1 LPYYVLEVQKQD
13 GTFKMS
19 KGKSKGT
26 TLSCVIG
33 VVGRTAAVVALLLA
47 VAIAVVPR
55 MIYTDLPADL
65 TLILDKPTT
74 MIITGANSGLGL
86 ASVMHFAHNAQA
98 TIIMACRSATRCANA
113 KQEVYNTLG
122 ADIVKADLR
131 PMTLD
136 ISSKDSIEA
145 FANSLQGQPIH
156 ILMNNAGL
164 AGATAELTYSEE
176 DGVETHIHV
185 NHLGHVRLAHCLWK
199 NLQLAENSRIVVVTS
214 LMATPRANY
223 PTLYWYKHEGSFQ
236 SGWNIRQY
244 GVSKRANLCWA
255 NELHKRFGNDPK
267 NPSVVAA
274 HPGLTHT
281 ELCKNGCK
289 GKNKLGRYISNLE
302 LLNGIIKMTPL
313 DGALSQAYA
322 AVVPQAGIYI
332 GPSLAL
338 VGEPKIVGGLDQ
350 SWHHMSFTHDECQS
364 LWDKS
369 MKALG
374 IEVFGDYTFPVVEDQ
389 QELDVVATEEATE
402 GVPETVS
409 EA

>member
-1 LPYYVLEVQKQD
+1 MLSNVNQKQV

-19 KGKSKGT
+19 KEKRKGM
-26 TLSCVIG
+26 TLSCAIG
-33 VVGRTAAVVALLLA
+33 VLGRTAAAITLLLA

-55 MIYTDLPADL
+55 IMYTDLPAGL
-65 TLILDKPTT
+65 TLDFDTPTT

-98 TIIMACRSATRCANA
+98 TIIMACRSETRCANA
-113 KQEVYNTLG
+113 KQQVFDTLG
-122 ADIVKADLR
+122 TDHVKAELR

-136 ISSKDSIEA
+136 LSRKESIEA
-145 FANSLQGQPIH
+145 FAYSLQGQPIH
-156 ILMNNAGL
+156 VLMNNAGL
-164 AGATAELTYSEE
+164 AGATPDLTYSEE
-176 DGVETHIHV
+176 DGVENHVHV
-185 NHLGHVRLAHCLWK
+185 NHLGHVRLVHCLWK
-199 NLQLAENSRIVVVTS
+199 NLQLAEKSRIIVVAS
-214 LMATPRANY
+214 LMATPSANFA
-223 PTLYWYKHEGSFQ
+223 TLFWYKHEGRFE

-255 NELHKRFGNDPK
+255 NELHKRFGSDPK

-289 GKNKLGRYISNLE
+289 GQNKLGRFISNLE
-302 LLNGIIKMTPL
+302 LLNGIVKMTAT
-313 DGALSQAYA
+313 DGAFSQAYA

-332 GPSLAL
+332 GPSLGL

-350 SWHHMSFTHDECQS
+350 SWHHMSFSHDEGKS

-374 IEVFGDYTFPVVEDQ
+374 IEVFGDFKIPVAEDE
-389 QELDVVATEEATE
+389 QELEDVATAEAT
-402 GVPETVS
+402 GVIPET
-409 EA
+409 